1 MGISIDHPSL
11 TLGGPELSF
20 NVLPKA
26 LAMLP
31 MPNLWI
37 FVFFITM
44 VLLGID
50 SFFGMLEGLYT
61 YLRD

>member
-1 MGISIDHPSL
+1 
-11 TLGGPELSF
+11 
-20 NVLPKA
+20 
-26 LAMLP
+26 MLP

-37 FVFFITM
+37 FVFFVTM